1 MRLTKFGAVLASL
14 AVTIGASA
22 VLSAAPAQAA
32 TTATQATLSIGGP
45 PKANGQRAPPTRG
58 AKGRRRS
65 PGPAPWVGF
74 LDATVT
80 DETGNPVTGSTDLQ
94 QKVPGKNWKTVKTDT
109 DSGFVD
115 FGSYGSHAK
124 GNVQYRLHYLGDATF
139 APVFSNVVVVTTL
152 WNFKDTSACP
162 NGHCHIS
169 GKLIPKTKNHKI
181 LVQVKH
187 GSWHK
192 YRVLHTSAKGTYK
205 VPVSGSRKGTKYRII
220 IAATRTITATTKG
233 YRV

>member
-32 TTATQATLSIGGP
+32 TATKATLSIGGHA
-45 PKANGQRAPPTRG
+45 KAKAQYGNL
-58 AKGRRRS
+58 
-65 PGPAPWVGF
+65 VGF
-74 LDATVT
+74 LDASVT
-80 DETGNPVTGSTDLQ
+80 DESGNPVTGSTDLQ

-139 APVFSNVVVVTTL
+139 APVFSNVVTVTTL

-233 YRV
+233 YRVVLI